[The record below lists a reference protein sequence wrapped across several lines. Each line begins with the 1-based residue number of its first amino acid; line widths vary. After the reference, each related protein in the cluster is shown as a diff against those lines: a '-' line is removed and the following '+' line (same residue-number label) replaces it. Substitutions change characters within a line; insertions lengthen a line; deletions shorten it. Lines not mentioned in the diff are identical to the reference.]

1 MSQIIKLFSLIA
13 TFTVVVATP
22 VGAATAEGSGDC
34 LEVAAAEFS
43 EAVAAASRT
52 LNKDTGRCA
61 RLPSIEVK
69 QSCANEAFAQ
79 FEQRKTEAQAAYQAS
94 VAGCVH

>member
-1 MSQIIKLFSLIA
+1 MPQLIKLFSLIA
-13 TFTVVVATP
+13 AVTVSVATP
-22 VGAATAEGSGDC
+22 VSAATAEGSADC
-34 LEVAAAEFS
+34 LEVAAAEFG
-43 EAVAAASRT
+43 EAVAAATRT

-79 FEQRKTEAQAAYQAS
+79 FEQRKTEAQAAHQAS
-94 VAGCVH
+94 VAACLH

>member
-1 MSQIIKLFSLIA
+1 MSQLIKLFSLIA
-13 TFTVVVATP
+13 TITVILATP

-34 LEVAAAEFS
+34 LAVAAAEFS
-43 EAVAAASRT
+43 EAVAAANRT
-52 LNKDTGRCA
+52 FNKDTGRCA

-79 FEQRKTEAQAAYQAS
+79 LEQRKIEAQAAYQAS
-94 VAGCVH
+94 VAACVH